1 MTELTEI
8 LGETPEMPSEAPQEA
23 VEVAPEA
30 PEAEVKGEETP
41 AEETAPEESPSSEP
55 QTVPVAALHGER
67 ERRQEIQRKYDELL
81 ARQKEQQEQPK
92 RPSVFEDED
101 AAFDTVQTQLS
112 QGVTNMLLTE
122 GKAEA
127 INQYDAETVD
137 AAEQWFVTEAVKSP
151 TLASQLDGVSFLQQH
166 RKVVELYRAEQS
178 RQELVA
184 DPGAYEARLKQ
195 QGVEEYLAK
204 QKAEQEKQ
212 AKLKGSIPKS
222 LVGTESKGGI
232 TSQDW
237 AGPTPL
243 ESVIGEGG

>member
-67 ERRQEIQRKYDELL
+67 ERRQQAERELAEYRKQRE
-81 ARQKEQQEQPK
+81 QEQPK

-137 AAEQWFVTEAVKSP
+137 AAEQWFVTEAIKSP